1 MPYADYQQKLAAM
14 RAYAQTPAGKAAKAR
29 SHARYIQKRRE
40 QNLALRKINPQPL
53 ATAVQ
58 QWSRT

>member
-1 MPYADYQQKLAAM
+1 MAYANHQHKLAAM

-29 SHARYIQKRRE
+29 SHARYIAKRRE
-40 QNLALRKINPQPL
+40 QNLALRKINSQPL
-53 ATAVQ
+53 AQVCQ